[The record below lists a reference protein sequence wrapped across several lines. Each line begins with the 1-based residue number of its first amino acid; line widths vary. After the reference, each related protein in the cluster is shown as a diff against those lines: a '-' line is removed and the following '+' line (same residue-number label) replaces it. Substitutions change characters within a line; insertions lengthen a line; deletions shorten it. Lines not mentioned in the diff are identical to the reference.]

1 MLRGIKSII
10 RKRKEIIHDLYIK
23 KWRISFENVLFV
35 SKVLIH
41 FTMKRVSHFFTNYV
55 VHYIVVPYRYL
66 INIFNF
72 LFVLIFLGG
81 QKNSTNSTN
90 IFNISQ
96 NSSNIQHKENQ
107 NSHKKLYDSRSV
119 LDTSGM
125 VFPFRMNLGCL
136 AHSKDKSVVL
146 LNESIV
152 SLLSHLGTKDAV
164 IKFCDLKSFLRLDD
178 EIASLSISILYDAV
192 IVDICIDAENDFL
205 IS

>member
-55 VHYIVVPYRYL
+55 VHYIVVSYRYL
-66 INIFNF
+66 IDIFNF
-72 LFVLIFLGG
+72 LCVLIFLGG
-81 QKNSTNSTN
+81 QKNSTNT
-90 IFNISQ
+90 FNIS
-96 NSSNIQHKENQ
+96 KELPSTQKKEIQ
-107 NSHKKLYDSRSV
+107 NSHEKFYDSRNV

>member
-10 RKRKEIIHDLYIK
+10 RKRKEIIHDSYIK

-81 QKNSTNSTN
+81 QKDSTNT
-90 IFNISQ
+90 FNISKELP
-96 NSSNIQHKENQ
+96 SIQKKEIQ
-107 NSHKKLYDSRSV
+107 NSHEKLYDSRSV
-119 LDTSGM
+119 LDISGM

-146 LNESIV
+146 LNESVV
-152 SLLSHLGTKDAV
+152 SLLSHLGTKEAV